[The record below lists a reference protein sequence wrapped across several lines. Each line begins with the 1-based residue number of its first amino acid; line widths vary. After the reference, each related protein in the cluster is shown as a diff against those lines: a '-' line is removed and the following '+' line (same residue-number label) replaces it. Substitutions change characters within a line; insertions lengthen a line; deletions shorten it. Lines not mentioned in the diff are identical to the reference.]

1 MARITNVTI
10 INYLSFKMLSF
21 IFFLLMQ
28 SYNVFTVC
36 ANNLIKITCYTRF
49 LLTDVNKTYI
59 L

>member
-1 MARITNVTI
+1 
-10 INYLSFKMLSF
+10 
-21 IFFLLMQ
+21 MQ

-36 ANNLIKITCYTRF
+36 ANNLIKITRYTRF